1 MATKQSKDLVKE
13 ALLEIARDEEKA
25 KQAASVEAQ
34 AEPMRK
40 VLQGF
45 VDKRLE
51 AYFDA
56 NPQKYLEMNALA
68 TLRNRIA
75 GLELMQARL
84 DSAPRDIDLVRANA
98 ITVEY
103 RIRKFVRASFWARL
117 KWLVFGGCFTHERED

>member
-25 KQAASVEAQ
+25 KQAASVESQ

-68 TLRNRIA
+68 TLRNRI
-75 GLELMQARL
+75 
-84 DSAPRDIDLVRANA
+84 SAVEVEKTDYCTKWTAERAADRA
-98 ITVEY
+98 ISTEQS
-103 RIRKFVRASFWARL
+103 IRKFIRASFWARL
-117 KWLVFGGCFTHERED
+117 KWLVFGGCWGDCE